1 MRVMQR
7 EYRSK
12 STSPSQR
19 SQFLSMWFDGMSART
34 IARETGVSPATV
46 CRWINRWR
54 QEGNVDNH
62 KPPKGIYRLLSKRK
76 KLHLE
81 RYYLAVHGGFTGVD
95 EAFWR
100 FSLLKRMASV
110 LWEAGNHKCDFL
122 DTGAAW
128 PPKPGTPYY

>member
-1 MRVMQR
+1 MQR

-12 STSPSQR
+12 PTSLSQR
-19 SQFLSMWFDGMSART
+19 SLFLSMWVDGKSART

-54 QEGNVDNH
+54 QEGNVNNH
-62 KPPKGIYRLLSKRK
+62 KPPKGIYRLLSRRKR
-76 KLHLE
+76 LYME
-81 RYYLAVHGGFTGVD
+81 RHYLGVHEGFMGVD

-110 LWEAGNHKCDFL
+110 LLQVTNNKFDLLYAGEAWTSKSNR
-122 DTGAAW
+122 A
-128 PPKPGTPYY
+128 PYY